1 MLDKRSRR
9 LIIHRLIL
17 PKTVLQL
24 AWRPLSKDENA
35 AKYELA
41 VAGEDSSLR
50 VYGFG
55 QEYLIEQKQS

>member
-1 MLDKRSRR
+1 MN
-9 LIIHRLIL
+9 RLIL

-24 AWRPLSKDENA
+24 AWRPVSKDEEE

-50 VYGFG
+50 LYSFVE
-55 QEYLIEQKQS
+55 EYFREQKRS

>member
-1 MLDKRSRR
+1 MLVKKPRQLTIDR
-9 LIIHRLIL
+9 LVL

-24 AWRPLSKDENA
+24 AWRPVSKDENA

>member
-1 MLDKRSRR
+1 MPSKRLFWLTLS
-9 LIIHRLIL
+9 RLIL

-24 AWRPLSKDENA
+24 AWRPVNKDENA

-50 VYGFG
+50 IYGFG
-55 QEYLIEQKQS
+55 EEYFIEQKQS